1 MDKDLE
7 QSSKEEQWVSYS
19 DGKVSQVASQFSKLL
34 ENLGINNSLGE
45 SIGWSYIQSSGFNI
59 RFYPTDYGCEMHI
72 YIWKENKNTNM
83 FRAFWKYIVD
93 KDIVW
98 GGPYKKD
105 LTTRS
110 KKQATKDDVTEAK
123 STRLKLPWEHMEG
136 ATADEIELV
145 KIWCTQKYKGKELEE
160 KTIYVSPSNILNRLR
175 KEYPDAKIPK
185 GPLERKRFL
194 EQYLQQQLDSKKV
207 KLIRKSD

>member
-19 DGKVSQVASQFSKLL
+19 DGRVSQLAPWISKTL
-34 ENLGINNSLGE
+34 ERLGFNTSLGE
-45 SIGWSYIQSSGFNI
+45 SIGWTYIQSSGFNI
-59 RFYPTDYGCEMHI
+59 RFYPTDYGCELHI
-72 YIWKENKNTNM
+72 YIWKENNDTNLL
-83 FRAFWKYIVD
+83 RAFLKYLVD

-110 KKQATKDDVTEAK
+110 KKQDTKDDVSETK
-123 STRLKLPWEHMEG
+123 STRLKLPWEHMKD

-145 KIWCTQKYKGKELEE
+145 KIWCTQKYKGKELAE
-160 KTIYVSPSNILNRLR
+160 KTVYASPSNILNQLR
-175 KEYPDAKIPK
+175 EKYPDANIPK
-185 GPLERKRFL
+185 GSLDRKKFL
-194 EQYLQQQLDSKKV
+194 EQYLQQLLDTKKV